1 MIRRLLNILF
11 IIFILSCS
19 KDEQQNKTEIDN
31 QIDLV
36 EEFSDW
42 SPEFLNQTSSFEQT
56 RTGTKGTEEKR
67 TIDVSINSND
77 NETFE
82 GIDNVDINQD
92 GDNFD
97 FYNANLT
104 TYTASEG
111 LGSFSILTNSS
122 SVTYNVDI
130 SIKNEGSVSANFD
143 TTSNERKLSLNATAS
158 SDHKFLGWDGQSII
172 KPKSN
177 NPLVVSIDSDK
188 QFKANFLSK
197 INPDYSGIGFFADSI
212 YSQID
217 PDNLYS
223 YLDVFIQD
231 AQRNGVDLSYVY
243 EGCYSLRLAP
253 PSVVDFNF
261 SGYASSMCYDEE
273 VLITINE
280 DAWKNQIDLYD
291 NSYSHAAGFHL
302 MYHELG
308 HDILNLNHT
317 CNETP
322 NFLNQY
328 SECDGSEDFDTSRLK
343 FTNNMLWFTENELQE
358 ENLGFHKA
366 VNNFFNKINQN
377 VAVFVSSLDWSN
389 PTEENSIPCPIP
401 YQWTDWNGQE
411 RGLINRSEDQKCK
424 FN

>member
-1 MIRRLLNILF
+1 MLRRLLNILF
-11 IIFILSCS
+11 ITFILSCS
-19 KDEQQNKTEIDN
+19 KDEKQNKTEIDN

-42 SPEFLNQTSSFEQT
+42 SPKFSNQTLSFEQT

-67 TIDVSINSND
+67 TIDVLINSSI

-82 GIDNVDINQD
+82 GIENVDVNQD
-92 GDNFD
+92 GDNYD

-104 TYTASEG
+104 IHTASNG
-111 LGSFSILTNSS
+111 LASFSIITNSS

-143 TTSNERKLSLNATAS
+143 TTLNERKLSLNATAS

-177 NPLVVSIDSDK
+177 NPLVVNIDSDK
-188 QFKANFLSK
+188 QFKANFVSK

-243 EGCYSLRLAP
+243 QAMIAKKKM
-253 PSVVDFNF
+253 V
-261 SGYASSMCYDEE
+261 
-273 VLITINE
+273 
-280 DAWKNQIDLYD
+280 
-291 NSYSHAAGFHL
+291 
-302 MYHELG
+302 
-308 HDILNLNHT
+308 
-317 CNETP
+317 
-322 NFLNQY
+322 
-328 SECDGSEDFDTSRLK
+328 
-343 FTNNMLWFTENELQE
+343 
-358 ENLGFHKA
+358 
-366 VNNFFNKINQN
+366 
-377 VAVFVSSLDWSN
+377 
-389 PTEENSIPCPIP
+389 IPI
-401 YQWTDWNGQE
+401 
-411 RGLINRSEDQKCK
+411 
-424 FN
+424 

>member
-1 MIRRLLNILF
+1 M
-11 IIFILSCS
+11 
-19 KDEQQNKTEIDN
+19 
-31 QIDLV
+31 V
-36 EEFSDW
+36 
-42 SPEFLNQTSSFEQT
+42 PEFLNQTSSFEQT

-67 TIDVSINSND
+67 TINVSINSND

-130 SIKNEGSVSANFD
+130 SIKNDGSVSANFD

-158 SDHKFLGWDGQSII
+158 SDHKFLGWDGPSMN
-172 KPKSN
+172 KPRSN

-212 YSQID
+212 YSQIN

-231 AQRNGVDLSYVY
+231 AQRNGFDLSYVY
-243 EGCYSLRLAP
+243 QGSYKIELVTPAAGET
-253 PSVVDFNF
+253 
-261 SGYASSMCYDEE
+261 YAARAYRMCYDDQ
-273 VLITINE
+273 VWITINE
-280 DAWKNQIDLYD
+280 DSWKQSIELWD
-291 NSYSHAAGFHL
+291 NSYSFAAGFHL
-302 MYHELG
+302 LYHELG
-308 HDILNLNHT
+308 HDILNLQHT
-317 CNETP
+317 CNEIP
-322 NFLNQY
+322 NFLNHPSQ
-328 SECDGSEDFDTSRLK
+328 CDGSEDFNTNQLKYTS
-343 FTNNMLWFTENELQE
+343 NMLWFTENELQE

-366 VNNFFNKINQN
+366 VNNYFNKINQN
-377 VAVFVSSLDWSN
+377 IVECNFTIASFGE
-389 PTEENSIPCPIP
+389 TIIAENSIPCP
-401 YQWTDWNGQE
+401 NH
-411 RGLINRSEDQKCK
+411 
-424 FN
+424 

>member
-1 MIRRLLNILF
+1 MLRRLLNILF
-11 IIFILSCS
+11 ITFILSCS
-19 KDEQQNKTEIDN
+19 KDEQQNKTEIDS

-130 SIKNEGSVSANFD
+130 SIKNDGSVSANFD

-158 SDHKFLGWDGQSII
+158 SDHKFLGWDGPSMN
-172 KPKSN
+172 KPRSN

-212 YSQID
+212 YSQIN

-231 AQRNGVDLSYVY
+231 AQRNGFDLSYVY
-243 EGCYSLRLAP
+243 QGSYKIELVTPAAGET
-253 PSVVDFNF
+253 
-261 SGYASSMCYDEE
+261 YAARAYRMCYDDQ
-273 VLITINE
+273 VWITINE
-280 DAWKNQIDLYD
+280 DSWKQSIELWD

-302 MYHELG
+302 LYHELG
-308 HDILNLNHT
+308 HDILNLQHT
-317 CNETP
+317 CNEIP
-322 NFLNQY
+322 NFLNHPSQ
-328 SECDGSEDFDTSRLK
+328 CDGSEDFNTNQLKYTS
-343 FTNNMLWFTENELQE
+343 NMLWFTENELQE

-366 VNNFFNKINQN
+366 VNNYFNKINQN
-377 VAVFVSSLDWSN
+377 IVECNLTIASFGE
-389 PTEENSIPCPIP
+389 TIIAENSITCP
-401 YQWTDWNGQE
+401 NH
-411 RGLINRSEDQKCK
+411 
-424 FN
+424 

>member
-1 MIRRLLNILF
+1 MLRRLLNILF
-11 IIFILSCS
+11 ITFILSCS

-130 SIKNEGSVSANFD
+130 SIKNDGSVSANFD
-143 TTSNERKLSLNATAS
+143 TTSNERKLSLNAAAS
-158 SDHKFLGWDGQSII
+158 SDHKFLGWDGPSMN
-172 KPKSN
+172 KPRSN

-212 YSQID
+212 YSQIN

-231 AQRNGVDLSYVY
+231 AQRNGIDLSYVY
-243 EGCYSLRLAP
+243 EGCYSLRFAP
-253 PSVVDFNF
+253 PSVVNF
-261 SGYASSMCYDEE
+261 EFAGYATRQCYDNSL
-273 VLITINE
+273 LITINE
-280 DAWKNQIDLYD
+280 DYWKNQLEISPNFSEPYA
-291 NSYSHAAGFHL
+291 SGFHL
-302 MYHELG
+302 MYHELA
-308 HDILNLNHT
+308 HDILDLNHT

-322 NFLNQY
+322 NFLNHPAGCNGNEINLKY
-328 SECDGSEDFDTSRLK
+328 TSD
-343 FTNNMLWFTENELQE
+343 MLWFTENELQE
-358 ENLGFHKA
+358 ENLGFHKS
-366 VNNFFNKINQN
+366 VYNLFNIINQDQEKWYT
-377 VAVFVSSLDWSN
+377 SLDWSN
-389 PTEENSIPCPIP
+389 STEENSIPCPLP
-401 YQWTDWNGQE
+401 DQWTDWNGNE
-411 RGLINRSEDQKCK
+411 RGLLSIPQEQLCSFAN
-424 FN
+424 

>member
-1 MIRRLLNILF
+1 MRKLLNFLF

-19 KDEQQNKTEIDN
+19 KEEQQNQTEIDN

-42 SPEFLNQTSSFEQT
+42 SPEFSNQTSSFEQT

-82 GIDNVDINQD
+82 GIENIDINQD
-92 GDNFD
+92 GDNYD
-97 FYNANLT
+97 FFNANLT

-130 SIKNEGSVSANFD
+130 SIKNEGSVSANID
-143 TTSNERKLSLNATAS
+143 NTSNERKLSLNASAS
-158 SDHKFLGWDGQSII
+158 SEHEFLGWDGPSIT

-231 AQRNGVDLSYVY
+231 AQRNGLDLSYVY
-243 EGCYSLRLAP
+243 EGCYKIELVTPAA
-253 PSVVDFNF
+253 
-261 SGYASSMCYDEE
+261 GETYAARAHRMCYEEE
-273 VLITINE
+273 VLISISE
-280 DAWKNQIDLYD
+280 DSWKNQVGYD
-291 NSYSHAAGFHL
+291 NSYPTASGFHL
-302 MYHELG
+302 LYHELG

-322 NFLNQY
+322 NFLNHSSQ
-328 SECDGSEDFDTSRLK
+328 CDGSEDFNAGPVLK
-343 FTNNMLWFTENELQE
+343 GANDMLWFTENELQE
-358 ENLGFHKA
+358 ENLGFHKH
-366 VNNFFNKINQN
+366 VYNYFNKINQN
-377 VAVFVSSLDWSN
+377 IDEWVVTNASFGE
-389 PTEENSIPCPIP
+389 TMTAENSIPCPWP
-401 YQWTDWNGQE
+401 DQWTDWAGRE
-411 RGLINRSEDQKCK
+411 RGLINRSEDLKCK